1 MDEIKLKIDD
11 RSKLS
16 KFIIDGAPSEWLFY
30 AEELMEAAELLWEK
44 NDGSMESEI
53 SGPVIKKGKIKVTES
68 RKVSSISRTYFL
80 LIGFAIENLLKGFI
94 VFDDPS
100 TITSGE
106 VKRIKSHKI
115 TILVKKINEIRL
127 SEAEVDICKKIEE
140 AIPYWGRYPIPLDY
154 SGITPDI
161 GVTTEIRRIIKEM
174 YDRLALQLYKKVK
187 DGWDSGTG
195 EQVVH
200 VFIHKYDQ
208 K

>member
-1 MDEIKLKIDD
+1 MDELKLKIED

-30 AEELMEAAELLWEK
+30 AEELMVAAEILWER
-44 NDGSMESEI
+44 NDGSMSSEI
-53 SGPVIKKGKIKVTES
+53 IGPVMKNGKNKVTES
-68 RKVSSISRTYFL
+68 KKVSSISRTYFL
-80 LIGFAIENLLKGFI
+80 LVGFAIENLLKGFI

-115 TILVKKINEIRL
+115 TILVKEISEIRL
-127 SEAEVDICKKIEE
+127 SEAELDICKKIEE
-140 AIPYWGRYPIPLDY
+140 AIPYWGRYPIPLEY

-161 GVTTEIRRIIKEM
+161 GVTAEIRKIIKDM

-195 EQVVH
+195 EQVLN
-200 VFIHKYDQ
+200 VFIRKYEQ
-208 K
+208 R

>member
-1 MDEIKLKIDD
+1 MQ
-11 RSKLS
+11 
-16 KFIIDGAPSEWLFY
+16 
-30 AEELMEAAELLWEK
+30 
-44 NDGSMESEI
+44 
-53 SGPVIKKGKIKVTES
+53 
-68 RKVSSISRTYFL
+68 
-80 LIGFAIENLLKGFI
+80 IENLLKGFI

-187 DGWDSGTG
+187 DGWYSGTG

-200 VFIHKYDQ
+200 VFIYKYDQ